1 MKTLFLHLLAFCAV
15 LAPVN
20 MAQARAPKPPVI
32 IGGFEVGKTFTLPIT
47 FRDSSSQVAGGEP
60 QPVAPPAG
68 IPAYTEGQQIKFTI
82 GKKGELLA
90 PGIKIPFKTATDQ
103 NNIYVGLP
111 TRKAPTPP
119 LATVYKNSEG
129 EPTGV
134 WLQFVKV
141 KIVKRIPTVYYVNY
155 GVGDFPR

>member
-20 MAQARAPKPPVI
+20 MAQARAPKPPVVV
-32 IGGFEVGKTFTLPIT
+32 GGFQVGKTFTLPVT
-47 FRDSSSQVAGGEP
+47 HRTSSAQVAGG
-60 QPVAPPAG
+60 QPEAVAPPKG
-68 IPAYTEGQQIKFTI
+68 IPAFAEGQQVQFTI

-111 TRKAPTPP
+111 SRKAPTPP
-119 LATVYKNSEG
+119 LATVYKNSAG

-134 WLQFVKV
+134 WLQFVMV
-141 KIVKRIPTVYYVNY
+141 KLVKRVPTVYYVNY
-155 GVGDFPR
+155 GLGEFPH